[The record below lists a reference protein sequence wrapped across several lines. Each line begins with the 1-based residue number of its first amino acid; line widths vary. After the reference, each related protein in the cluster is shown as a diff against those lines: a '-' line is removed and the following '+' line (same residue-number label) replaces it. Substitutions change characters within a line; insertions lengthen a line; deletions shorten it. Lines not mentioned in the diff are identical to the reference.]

1 MNKPIINY
9 RQMKLIFDHPAVVNW
24 KKAYCTSKLIAA
36 IDHLADNKA
45 DGTTFARMTPAGL
58 GCGCI
63 STMFSSSV
71 LCCCYV
77 CFAGLIFIPLARNC

>member
-24 KKAYCTSKLIAA
+24 KKAYSTSKVIAA

-45 DGTTFARMTPAGL
+45 DSTT
-58 GCGCI
+58 
-63 STMFSSSV
+63 S
-71 LCCCYV
+71 
-77 CFAGLIFIPLARNC
+77 LA